1 MILKLLKY
9 LFKDFYIFS
18 AAYSNNIFPDPLK
31 KQEEEK
37 YIKEMLL
44 GDKNARNKLIEHNLR
59 LVAHIVKKY
68 DNKSETDDLISIG
81 TIGLIKGID
90 SFSNKNGARLTTYCA
105 RCIENE
111 ILMNYRN
118 NKKNNKNV
126 SINEAIGYDKD
137 GNEITLLDILKT
149 PDPDFAMNIHK
160 NNNLKLLKKYFNVLN
175 EREKDIII
183 KRYGLNNN
191 DEITQKELEIF
202 NSILQIENIESCD
215 KPYYMPTFT
224 VFENKDVL
232 DPILAWPN
240 AKIILFSNDEKESYE
255 IAKYSDWHA
264 FCLSED
270 FNMIK
275 IVKLLK

>member
-1 MILKLLKY
+1 MIKKILKY
-9 LFKDFYIFS
+9 IFKDFYIFS
-18 AAYSNNIFPDPLK
+18 AAYSNNIFPDPLTK
-31 KQEEEK
+31 EEEDK
-37 YIKEMLL
+37 YIKKMLE

-68 DNKSETDDLISIG
+68 DNKNETDDLISIG

-90 SFSNKNGARLTTYCA
+90 SYSHKHGTKITTYCA

-149 PDPDFAMNIHK
+149 PDPDFASKIHK
-160 NNNLKLLKKYFNVLN
+160 SNNIKLIKKYFNILN
-175 EREKDIII
+175 KREQEIIT

-191 DEITQKELEIF
+191 DEITQKE
-202 NSILQIENIESCD
+202 
-215 KPYYMPTFT
+215 
-224 VFENKDVL
+224 
-232 DPILAWPN
+232 
-240 AKIILFSNDEKESYE
+240 
-255 IAKYSDWHA
+255 IAKELNISRSYVSRIEKRA
-264 FCLSED
+264 LTKMLREF
-270 FNMIK
+270 IK
-275 IVKLLK
+275 NKNN